1 MRTTH
6 EDSPEQEATVHYLHA
21 VREDTTDQ
29 HQSEPEEDDGVVDG
43 QLLSE
48 AEYEELRRLTDPKLA
63 ALDRYQGYKND
74 LVRAGR
80 GAAIAGRFAK
90 PHLQTV
96 GRHGSYLLGGTWEI
110 TCRAARRMT
119 HGDLTEA
126 VRQARAAGDYGQVA
140 YLEQQK
146 REAANSRWSRINLQ
160 LKVVAKLTVGAAGTF
175 VVASAVA
182 LIYAVGAWL
191 VPGGEDFASVW
202 TDGYWATVEAL
213 ASWIATLASWWPA
226 AAIALAVGIGS
237 IAYRIGQ
244 QAETAPAW
252 LQAEEASRK
261 DVIPDEG
268 AILSALRNLGLPA
281 MNRALKEGWT
291 PRWVQ
296 GTGRDGKG
304 WRTQLELPQG
314 VTVEMINDKKSVLA
328 HNLVRLPSEVW
339 PTQPRDKPGVMDLWV
354 AQQGVL
360 QSKVDPWPLLESGTT
375 DYFKGV
381 PVGTDLRGDQVTGA
395 LMAANYIV
403 GGTMGSGK
411 SSLIINLLLGA
422 MLDPL
427 VELDVHVMAYNTD
440 YDALRPRLN
449 SLIKGDEDEQ
459 IEQALDMLADLRH
472 QVTERGK
479 LLEDLGG
486 EETKLTREIAKSDA
500 RMRPRVIVVD
510 ECQELFEHPKHGQAA
525 IELAAKAQK
534 KARKTGQTL
543 IWATPSPSAASL
555 PRDLAKT
562 ASHRVC
568 FAIGDHQGS
577 DAVLGTGKHSQGIT
591 ATGLVPGEDVGTAM
605 ASGFRRE
612 AGVLRCHHV
621 RKDKDTDQQTPVV
634 ARAVAGREK
643 AGITSTP
650 AAITEKPDPLADIAE
665 VLDGQP
671 RVRTQEVLQRLANH
685 NPSTYRSW
693 TFNQLTD
700 VLTDANAAP
709 YKSGG
714 HMVVSGQAVRE
725 AITAR
730 NNQGDSETD
739 DN

>member
-1 MRTTH
+1 M
-6 EDSPEQEATVHYLHA
+6 HYLHA
-21 VREDTTDQ
+21 VREDTSTQ
-29 HQSEPEEDDGVVDG
+29 QQSQSGGEEPEVV
-43 QLLSE
+43 E
-48 AEYEELRRLTDPKLA
+48 AELLTEAEELRRLTDPKLA

-74 LVRAGR
+74 LLRAGR
-80 GAAIAGRFAK
+80 GAAWAGRFVA

-96 GRHGSYLLGGTWEI
+96 GRHGSYLLGGTWEL
-110 TCRAARRMT
+110 TCRTARRMS

-126 VRQARAAGDYGQVA
+126 IRQARAAGDYGQVA

-146 REAANSRWSRINLQ
+146 REAANSRWNRINLQ
-160 LKVVAKLTVGAAGTF
+160 LKVAAKLAVGTTGTF

-182 LIYAVGAWL
+182 LVYACTAGLGL
-191 VPGGEDFASVW
+191 VDGESFTSVW
-202 TDGYWATVEAL
+202 TDGYWAAIEAL

-226 AAIALAVGIGS
+226 ATLALAIGIGS

-252 LQAEEASRK
+252 LQAGEPSSK

-281 MNRALKEGWT
+281 MNKALKEGWT

-314 VTVEMINDKKSVLA
+314 VTVEMINDKKTVLA

-440 YDALRPRLN
+440 YDALKPRLR
-449 SLIKGDEDEQ
+449 SLVKGDEDEQ

-486 EETKLTREIAKSDA
+486 EETKLTREIATSDS

-510 ECQELFEHPKHGQAA
+510 ECQELFEHPKHGQTA

-621 RKDKDTDQQTPVV
+621 RKDKHVDQQTPVV
-634 ARAVAGREK
+634 QRAVAAREK

-650 AAITEKPDPLADIAE
+650 AAITEKADPLADIAE

-685 NPSTYRSW
+685 NPSTYRTW

-714 HMVVSGQAVRE
+714 YMVVSGQAVRD

-730 NNQGDSETD
+730 DNQSDSEAD
-739 DN
+739 DD